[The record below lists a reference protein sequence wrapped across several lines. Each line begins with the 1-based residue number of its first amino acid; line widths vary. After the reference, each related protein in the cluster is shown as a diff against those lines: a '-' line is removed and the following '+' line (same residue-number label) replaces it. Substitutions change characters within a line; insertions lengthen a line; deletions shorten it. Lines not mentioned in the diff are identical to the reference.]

1 MGCVAQSEG
10 ERLELIVIGGGTGRE
25 RKVIRDRDGEVEVHV
40 AFDTDADWYR
50 SVGTCRVNGDVYH
63 FYEF

>member
-1 MGCVAQSEG
+1 M
-10 ERLELIVIGGGTGRE
+10 ELIVIGGGTGRE